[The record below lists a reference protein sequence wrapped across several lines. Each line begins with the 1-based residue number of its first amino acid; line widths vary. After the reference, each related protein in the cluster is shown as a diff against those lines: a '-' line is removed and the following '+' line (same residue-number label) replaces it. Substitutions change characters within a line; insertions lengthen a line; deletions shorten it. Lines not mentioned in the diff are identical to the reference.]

1 MARRIPLPRLTQR
14 QRSARWQRERRQQAI
29 TITVFSVLLIAALGL
44 LAWNGADRYYSANLR
59 PAAAI
64 DGRAIPYRSYNR
76 ELGYELVKFYVDA
89 GVPPGFENDPRIATQ
104 KAQYDRI
111 ALTSVIEQQ
120 FLDDAARAEGFEVT
134 PAQVDERYLTDFSEF
149 QTRHI
154 LIAIDKTATDQAAAD
169 KAALVKAE
177 EVAAQLRAAPND
189 KALWDKLAKADSADP
204 GSKDAGGELGFLG
217 KGKLVK
223 EFESYALTAPIGQI
237 SDPVKTSFGYHIIQV
252 EARRGP
258 DQNPSAQR
266 WISAG
271 YSVDDIKAHERY
283 DLLREGKTARLQ
295 EAIVSPVEQVHL
307 LEIIVGTPA
316 PTSQGKSDFTVAL
329 KKLADVKAAIEKGT
343 DFGEIAK
350 QYSEDVDRAKVGG
363 DAGWFARGMLD
374 PRIEDELFALDVGSV
389 SRPFATAAQ
398 TTWYKVVGKEASRPL
413 DDAQRQKL
421 KDNIYPHWFEEQ
433 SRVHLVKKFVPGLE
447 F

>member
-44 LAWNGADRYYSANLR
+44 LAWNGADRYYTANLR
-59 PAAAI
+59 PAATI
-64 DGRAIPYRSYNR
+64 DGGVVPYRAYDR

-89 GVPPGFENDPRIATQ
+89 GVPAGFENDSRIRQQ

-111 ALTSVIEQQ
+111 ALTSVIEQE
-120 FLDDAARAEGFEVT
+120 FLDDAARAEGFNVT
-134 PAQVDERYLTDFSEF
+134 PAEVDERYITDFSEF
-149 QTRHI
+149 RTRHI

-169 KAALVKAE
+169 KTALEKAQAIAAE
-177 EVAAQLRAAPND
+177 LRAAPND
-189 KALWDKLAKADSADP
+189 QALWDKLAKDSSADP

-223 EFESYALTAPIGQI
+223 EFEGYALTAPIGQI

-252 EARRGP
+252 EERRGP
-258 DQNPSAQR
+258 DQNPSVKR
-266 WISAG
+266 WLASG

-283 DLLREGKTARLQ
+283 DLLRERKTARLQ
-295 EAIVSPVEQVHL
+295 EAIVSPVEQIHL
-307 LEIIVGTPA
+307 LEIIVGTPP
-316 PTSQGKSDFTVAL
+316 PTSQGKNDFTTAL
-329 KKLADVKAAIEKGT
+329 KKIADVRAALEKGT
-343 DFGEIAK
+343 DFSEVAK

-374 PRIEDELFALDVGSV
+374 VSAENELFALDVGSV
-389 SRPFATAAQ
+389 SRPFATSAQ
-398 TTWYKVVGKEASRPL
+398 TTWYKVIGKEPSRAL

-421 KDNIYPHWFEEQ
+421 KDNIYPHWFDEQ
-433 SRVHLVKKFVPGLE
+433 MRAHQVRKLVPGLE